1 MRQSNI
7 AARALYEETR
17 HLPLICPHG
26 HVDPDSPLAGVANA
40 GLYALVVYLAVL
52 LVGSLVLLYRYRWLE
67 R

>member
-1 MRQSNI
+1 M
-7 AARALYEETR
+7 
-17 HLPLICPHG
+17 LPLYLKDIVFLG

-52 LVGSLVLLYRYRWLE
+52 FVGSVVLLYRYRWLE